1 MDQESVSGKIIL
13 HGERICIQISQPMTD
28 ADSGVLIRSCN
39 GRRDYEGGRN
49 HFVPLSLL
57 DEPAALAGNV
67 RAVMSGDQLR
77 ISAMFGPLVVKRQAR
92 GRG

>member
-1 MDQESVSGKIIL
+1 M
-13 HGERICIQISQPMTD
+13 HGERICIQISQPMTG

-49 HFVPLSLL
+49 HFAPLSLL
-57 DEPAALAGNV
+57 DEPAALAAYV
-67 RAVMSGDQLR
+67 RAVMSGELSR
-77 ISAMFGPLVVKRQAR
+77 ISAMLGLLFVKRQAR